1 MADTTIGIQVALE
14 KLKRGDTKARDELIG
29 LACRRMTVLTR
40 KMLNDYDRLRRF
52 EQTEDISQNAAM
64 RLHRALEQVQ
74 PGNVAEFFGLAAL
87 KIRQEL
93 QDQARHYFG
102 RKVAGSSEGAPR
114 KPDHSPAHAV
124 SPHPAGDTDDGINT
138 PDADDSTFEPG
149 RLAQWT
155 EFHKAVEGL
164 SDKER
169 QVVDLLFYH
178 ELSQADAAAVLEV
191 DTSTVKRR
199 WRTARLKLHDL
210 LKDTMPDF

>member
-1 MADTTIGIQVALE
+1 MGDTTIGIHVSLE
-14 KLKRGDTKARDELIG
+14 RLRRGDANARDELIA
-29 LACRRMTVLTR
+29 LACRRLTALTR

-52 EQTEDISQNAAM
+52 EQTEDLSQNAAM

-74 PGNVAEFFGLAAL
+74 PGSVPEFFGLAAL

-102 RKVAGSSEGAPR
+102 RKVAGGSEGKPR
-114 KPDHSPAHAV
+114 TPDLSPAHV
-124 SPHPAGDTDDGINT
+124 VPSRPPAGSDDSSVT
-138 PDADDSTFEPG
+138 PEAGDSTFDPG

-155 EFHKAVEGL
+155 EFHKAVESL
-164 SDKER
+164 SEKEK

-199 WRTARLKLHDL
+199 WRSARLKLHEL
-210 LKDTMPDF
+210 LKDTIPDF